1 MGKPA
6 TPLDR
11 TRGSSVLHVRSHSI
25 APDSSIQEGSQ
36 NSIAS
41 AVDCHGQPP
50 QGERTPAMCGS
61 DMRVVFRCNDRGEA
75 IF

>member
-1 MGKPA
+1 MGEPA

-41 AVDCHGQPP
+41 GCRLPWPAASGRKD
-50 QGERTPAMCGS
+50 PAMCGS